1 MNITQ
6 TPLQCALALCL
17 LTTGLASSAQTAA
30 RAADKHQV
38 ATAGKA
44 SAAIQ
49 SLRKPRHSA
58 RGNHGNP
65 VRAPLIWYSDER
77 LKQDISLLERL
88 PDGQGKGL
96 GLYAYRYVWSDTVYV
111 GVMAQE
117 VAAVMPA
124 AVTTDA
130 SGYLKV
136 NYRDLGLELVTL
148 QQWVAAQ
155 RH

>member
-6 TPLQCALALCL
+6 ISLQCALALGL

-30 RAADKHQV
+30 SHPGKDQV
-38 ATAGKA
+38 ATASKA
-44 SAAIQ
+44 SAAVKT
-49 SLRKPRHSA
+49 LRKPQHTA

-65 VRAPLIWYSDER
+65 VRVSWVWWSDER
-77 LKQDISLLERL
+77 LKQDIGLLERL
-88 PDGQGKGL
+88 PNGL

-117 VAAVMPA
+117 VAAVMPEAVATA
-124 AVTTDA
+124 AN
-130 SGYLKV
+130 GYLQV
-136 NYRDLGLELVTL
+136 DYQRLGMELVTL